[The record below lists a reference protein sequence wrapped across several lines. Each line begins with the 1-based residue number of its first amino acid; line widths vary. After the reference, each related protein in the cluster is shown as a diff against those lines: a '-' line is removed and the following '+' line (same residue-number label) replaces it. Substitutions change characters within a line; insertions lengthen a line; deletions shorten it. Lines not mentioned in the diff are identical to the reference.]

1 MMRCRILILIFMTTF
16 FSACVDINLKSELPN
31 INYYKLD
38 TLVAESKICDAYNL
52 IGLVGIEVPSKYQNA
67 KILYSENNKVSELS
81 GVNFANDI
89 VNEVES
95 MLIKEFHK
103 HCLKIINPPFSGAK
117 IESYLKLKLLDFEIQ
132 KDTMEAVMSFSYQ
145 ITSRGQIHQSGIIAQ
160 KQLLDSF
167 DEESAIKA
175 MQDVSISSIKELANQ
190 LIPKY

>member
-1 MMRCRILILIFMTTF
+1 MRCRILILIFMTTF
-16 FSACVDINLKSELPN
+16 FSACVSVNLKSELPN

-67 KILYSENNKVSELS
+67 KILYSKNNKVSELS
-81 GVNFANDI
+81 RVNFANDI
-89 VNEVES
+89 VNELES

-103 HCLKIINPPFSGAK
+103 HCLKIINPPFSGTK

-145 ITSRGQIHQSGIIAQ
+145 ITSRGQIHQSGIIAK

-167 DEESAIKA
+167 DEENAIKA

>member
-1 MMRCRILILIFMTTF
+1 MRCRILILIFMTTF
-16 FSACVDINLKSELPN
+16 FSACVGINLKSELPN

-52 IGLVGIEVPSKYQNA
+52 IGLVGIEAPSKYQNA
-67 KILYSENNKVSELS
+67 KILYSKNNKVSELS
-81 GVNFANDI
+81 GVNFTNDI
-89 VNEVES
+89 VNELES

-103 HCLKIINPPFSGAK
+103 HCLKIINPPFSGTK

-145 ITSRGQIHQSGIIAQ
+145 ITSRGKIHQSGIIAQ

-167 DEESAIKA
+167 NEENAIKA

>member
-1 MMRCRILILIFMTTF
+1 MRCRILILIFMTTF
-16 FSACVDINLKSELPN
+16 FSACVSVNLKSELPN

-67 KILYSENNKVSELS
+67 KILYSKNNKVSELS

-89 VNEVES
+89 VNELES

-103 HCLKIINPPFSGAK
+103 HCLKIINPPFSGTK

-145 ITSRGQIHQSGIIAQ
+145 ITSKGQIHQSGIIAK

-167 DEESAIKA
+167 DEENAIKA

>member
-1 MMRCRILILIFMTTF
+1 MRCRILILIFMTTF

-145 ITSRGQIHQSGIIAQ
+145 ITSKGQIHQSGIIAQ